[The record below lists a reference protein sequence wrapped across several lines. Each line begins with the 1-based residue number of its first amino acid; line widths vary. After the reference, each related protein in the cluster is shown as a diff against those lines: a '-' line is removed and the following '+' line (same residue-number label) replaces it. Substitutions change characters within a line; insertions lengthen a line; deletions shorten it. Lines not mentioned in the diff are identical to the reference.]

1 MVLLINALDKEFLI
15 AGIALLVIPLGLL
28 IVASGQV
35 ISCFVSTERNT
46 KDIKDTNELLKKI
59 LDKMEDKPNQQEEG
73 K

>member
-15 AGIALLVIPLGLL
+15 AGIALLVILLGLL